1 MKYPARATAL
11 AAMSGWPTFGP
22 PRGGWRREDPAT
34 GQPHPTPPSGAP
46 AADPAGTGTP
56 PADPPADPAK
66 TPAVKGDFDPD
77 RAMRDL
83 GKARDDAAKARAAA
97 DAANKGRTELID
109 TIAVALGLKPDPKTD
124 PNALAAQA
132 AKELTEI
139 RAQATELRVENA
151 LLKLAPKVG
160 ADVDALGDSRQ
171 FMKQLA
177 ELDPDAKDFD
187 KQVEAAIKEAVKN
200 NPKLAAGAAPGGQG
214 PARQGVDHSGGA
226 GGRQRPASL
235 GAALAARMSGN
246 Q

>member
-1 MKYPARATAL
+1 MRYHARATAL
-11 AAMSGWPTFGP
+11 AALSGWPTFGP
-22 PRGGWRREDPAT
+22 PRGGWRRDDPVT
-34 GQPHPTPPSGAP
+34 GTPHPAPPGAP
-46 AADPAGTGTP
+46 AADPADDGK
-56 PADPPADPAK
+56 PADPAGEPAK

-83 GKARDDAAKARAAA
+83 GKARDDAAKAKAAA
-97 DAANKGRTELID
+97 DAAVKGRTELID

-132 AKELTEI
+132 AKELTDM